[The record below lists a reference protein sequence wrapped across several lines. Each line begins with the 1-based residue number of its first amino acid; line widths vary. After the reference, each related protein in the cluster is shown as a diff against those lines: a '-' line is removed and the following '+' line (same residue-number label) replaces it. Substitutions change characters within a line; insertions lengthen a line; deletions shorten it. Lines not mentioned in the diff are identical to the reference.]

1 MTRAVAAVLA
11 AVITVVGVISRAVSM
26 EAAAQPEPD
35 APPDFVALRDVDPTI
50 LQDMRYV
57 TAHNF
62 TGGPVDGYLA
72 PACILTRDAAEG
84 LKRAQRQVNPQ
95 GYTLKVYDCYRPQ
108 RAVNEFAAW
117 SRDAGDQ
124 RMKAE
129 FYPHV
134 DKADLFGDGYI
145 AERSGHSR
153 GSAVD
158 VTLAGLPARQEP
170 GYVPGGPLND
180 CTAPET
186 ARFPDDSIDMGT
198 GFDCFDPLAHTLDPR
213 VQGAQLANRLL
224 LCSALQAVGFVNY
237 ENEWWHFTYQPE
249 RYPDTYF
256 DFPVGDFARHA

>member
-1 MTRAVAAVLA
+1 MTRAVAAALA
-11 AVITVVGVISRAVSM
+11 ATLITAGGAP
-26 EAAAQPEPD
+26 ATAGAQPEPA
-35 APPDFVALRDVDPTI
+35 APLDFVELRDVAPTI
-50 LQDMRYV
+50 LQDMRYA

-62 TGGPVDGYLA
+62 TGAPVDGYLA
-72 PACILTRDAAEG
+72 PECILTRDAAEG
-84 LKRAQRQVNPQ
+84 LKRAQQQLIPR

-129 FYPHV
+129 FYPRV
-134 DKADLFGDGYI
+134 DKTDLFADGYI

-158 VTLAGLPARQEP
+158 LTLVGLPARPEP
-170 GYVPGGPLND
+170 GYVPGEPLID
-180 CTAPET
+180 CTAP
-186 ARFPDDSIDMGT
+186 APLRFPDDSVDMGT

-213 VQGAQLANRLL
+213 VQGGQLANRLL
-224 LCSALQAVGFVNY
+224 LRDALQAVGFVNY

-249 RYPDTYF
+249 RYPDSYF
-256 DFPVGDFARHA
+256 DFPVEDFTRHA

>member
-1 MTRAVAAVLA
+1 MTRAVAALLA
-11 AVITVVGVISRAVSM
+11 ALLTVVGAPP
-26 EAAAQPEPD
+26 ALATPEPEPV
-35 APPDFVALRDVDPTI
+35 APPDFVALRDVAPSI
-50 LQDMRYV
+50 LQDMRYF

-72 PACILTRDAAEG
+72 PECILTRDAAEG
-84 LKRAQRQVNPQ
+84 LKRAQQQLIPQ
-95 GYTLKVYDCYRPQ
+95 GYSVKVYDCYRPQ

-117 SRDAGDQ
+117 SRAAGGQ
-124 RMKAE
+124 PMKAE
-129 FYPHV
+129 FYPRV

-158 VTLAGLPARQEP
+158 VTLVGLPAMQEP
-170 GYVPGGPLND
+170 GYVPGEPLID
-180 CTAPET
+180 CTAPEPV
-186 ARFPDDSIDMGT
+186 RFPDDSIDMGT

-256 DFPVGDFARHA
+256 DFPVQDFARHA